1 LAKRGPLVG
10 LDIGTT
16 KVCVIIAEPDD
27 DGEVHITGVGTSPSL
42 GVRKGVVVDLDTTT
56 RAIEDAVDK
65 AERMAGTNVAGA
77 IVAVS
82 GEHIASQNSRGVVA
96 VARPDREIAEADVSR
111 VVEAARMAATPG
123 SDREIIHLLPRDF
136 LVDGQDGVRNPVG
149 MYGMRLEVQAHI
161 VTGASTL
168 LANLLKCVH
177 RAGLD
182 IDDLVLEPLASGEAV
197 LTQAERD
204 LGVVLVD
211 IGGGTTSV
219 GVFSGGS
226 LCHATVLPV
235 GGNHVTNDVAVGMRT
250 PIAEAEK
257 LKVRHGCARAAMA
270 AEGELIEV
278 FHIGTREAR
287 ILPRRVLG
295 EIIEPRFDEIC
306 GMIKAQI
313 KRSGFDAVVP
323 SGIVVT
329 GGGAMLYGLAEA
341 ASEKLDAPT
350 RVGTPD
356 AGGTMADTVG
366 SPLYA
371 TGVGLVL
378 HAARQ
383 RGPGRMIR
391 DANGNGNAHMLGK
404 LRHWFRELAHGG

>member
-1 LAKRGPLVG
+1 MAKRGPLVG

-56 RAIEDAVDK
+56 RAIEEAVEG
-65 AERMAGTNVAGA
+65 AERMAGVKAAGA
-77 IVAVS
+77 VVAVS

-96 VARPDREIAEADVSR
+96 VSRTDREIGDADVSR
-111 VVEAARMAATPG
+111 VVEAARMAAIPG

-149 MYGMRLEVQAHI
+149 MYGMRLEVEAHI

-168 LANLLKCVH
+168 LANLLKCIQ
-177 RAGLD
+177 RAGLEV
-182 IDDLVLEPLASGEAV
+182 DDLVLEPLASGEAV

-204 LGVVLVD
+204 LGVALVD
-211 IGGGTTSV
+211 IGGGTTSI

-235 GGNHVTNDVAVGMRT
+235 GGNHVTNDIAVGLRT

-257 LKVRHGCARAAMA
+257 LKIRHGCAAAGMA

-278 FHIGTREAR
+278 FHIGSREPR

-295 EIIEPRFDEIC
+295 EIIEPRIDEIC
-306 GMIKAQI
+306 GMIKSQL
-313 KRSGFDAVVP
+313 KRSGYAQMMPAGLVA
-323 SGIVVT
+323 T
-329 GGGAMLYGLAEA
+329 GGGALLAGLAEA
-341 ASEKLDAPT
+341 AGEKIDMPA
-350 RVGTPD
+350 RVGAPD
-356 AGGTMADTVG
+356 VGGSMADTVG
-366 SPLYA
+366 SPVYA

-383 RGPGRMIR
+383 RGPGRMVR
-391 DANGNGNAHMLGK
+391 ASDGNGSMFGR
-404 LRHWFRELAHGG
+404 LRQWFREFAHGG

>member
-1 LAKRGPLVG
+1 MAKRGPLVG

-16 KVCVIIAEPDD
+16 KVCVIIAEPDE

-42 GVRKGVVVDLDTTT
+42 GVRKGVVVDLDATI

-65 AERMAGTNVAGA
+65 AERMAGIKAAVAL
-77 IVAVS
+77 VAVS

-96 VARPDREIAEADVSR
+96 VSRADREIGEADVAR
-111 VVEAARMAATPG
+111 VVQAARMAAIPG

-149 MYGMRLEVQAHI
+149 MYGMRLEVEAHI

-168 LANLLKCVH
+168 LANLLKCIQ
-177 RAGLD
+177 RAGLEV
-182 IDDLVLEPLASGEAV
+182 DDLVLEPLASGEAV

-211 IGGGTTSV
+211 IGGGTTSI

-235 GGNHVTNDVAVGMRT
+235 GGNHVTNDIAVGLRT

-257 LKVRHGCARAAMA
+257 LKIRHGCSRASA
-270 AEGELIEV
+270 ASEGELIEV
-278 FHIGTREAR
+278 FHIGTREPR

-306 GMIKAQI
+306 GMVKAQI
-313 KRSGFDAVVP
+313 KRSGYAQMVPAGVVA
-323 SGIVVT
+323 T
-329 GGGAMLYGLAEA
+329 GGGALLHGLAEA
-341 ASEKLDAPT
+341 ASEKLDVPS

-356 AGGTMADTVG
+356 MAGSMADTVG
-366 SPLYA
+366 SPVYA

-383 RGPGRMIR
+383 RGPGRMVR
-391 DANGNGNAHMLGK
+391 ATNGDGRVMGR
-404 LRHWFRELAHGG
+404 LRQWFREFAHGG

>member
-16 KVCVIIAEPDD
+16 KVCVIIAEPDE
-27 DGEVHITGVGTSPSL
+27 DGEVHITGVGTAPSL
-42 GVRKGVVVDLDTTT
+42 GVRKGVVVDLNATT

-65 AERMAGTNVAGA
+65 AERMAGTKVAA
-77 IVAVS
+77 ASVAVS

-96 VARPDREIAEADVSR
+96 VSRTDREIAEADVSR
-111 VVEAARMAATPG
+111 VVEAARMASIPG

-136 LVDGQDGVRNPVG
+136 LVDGQDGVRNPIG
-149 MYGMRLEVQAHI
+149 MYGVRLEVEAHI
-161 VTGASTL
+161 VTGVSTL
-168 LANLLKCVH
+168 LANLLKCVQ
-177 RAGLD
+177 RTGLEVE
-182 IDDLVLEPLASGEAV
+182 DLVLEPLASGEAV

-219 GVFSGGS
+219 GVFSDGS

-235 GGNHVTNDVAVGMRT
+235 GGNHFTNDIAVGLRT

-257 LKVRHGCARAAMA
+257 LKVRHGCASAAMA

-306 GMIKAQI
+306 GLVKAQI
-313 KRSGFDAVVP
+313 KRSGYAAVVP
-323 SGIVVT
+323 SGVVAT
-329 GGGAMLYGLAEA
+329 GGGALLHGFAEA
-341 ASEKLDAPT
+341 ASDRIDLPA
-350 RVGTPD
+350 RIGTPEA
-356 AGGTMADTVG
+356 AGSMADTVG

-383 RGPGRMIR
+383 RGSGRMIR
-391 DANGNGNAHMLGK
+391 GTNGNGDGHMLGR
-404 LRHWFRELAHGG
+404 LRHWFRELAQGG

>member
-1 LAKRGPLVG
+1 MAKRGPLVG

-16 KVCVIIAEPDD
+16 KVCVIIAEPDE

-42 GVRKGVVVDLDTTT
+42 GVRKGVVVDLDATT
-56 RAIEDAVDK
+56 RGIEDAVDK
-65 AERMAGTNVAGA
+65 AERMAGLKVAGA

-96 VARPDREIAEADVSR
+96 VSRSDREIAEADVSR
-111 VVEAARMAATPG
+111 VVEAARMAAIPG

-149 MYGMRLEVQAHI
+149 MYGMRLEVETHI

-168 LANLLKCVH
+168 LANLLKCVQ
-177 RAGLD
+177 RAGLEV
-182 IDDLVLEPLASGEAV
+182 DDLVLEPLASGEAV

-204 LGVVLVD
+204 LGVVLID

-219 GVFSGGS
+219 GVFSDGS

-235 GGNHVTNDVAVGMRT
+235 GGNHVTNDVAVGLRT

-257 LKVRHGCARAAMA
+257 LKIRHGCARASMA

-278 FHIGTREAR
+278 FHIGTREPR

-295 EIIEPRFDEIC
+295 EIIEPRLDEIC

-313 KRSGFDAVVP
+313 KRSGYAPMVAAGVVA
-323 SGIVVT
+323 T
-329 GGGAMLYGLAEA
+329 GGGALLHGLAEA
-341 ASEKLDAPT
+341 AAEKLDMPA

-356 AGGTMADTVG
+356 AGGSMADTVG

-383 RGPGRMIR
+383 RGPGRVVR
-391 DANGNGNAHMLGK
+391 DGNGNGHMLGRI
-404 LRHWFRELAHGG
+404 RHWFREFAHGG